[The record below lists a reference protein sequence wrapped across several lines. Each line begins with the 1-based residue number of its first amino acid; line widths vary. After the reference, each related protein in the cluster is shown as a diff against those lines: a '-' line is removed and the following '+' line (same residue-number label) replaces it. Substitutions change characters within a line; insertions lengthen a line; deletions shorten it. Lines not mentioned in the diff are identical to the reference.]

1 LPTLTRTATTD
12 QASPEPFLLA
22 SPGSQAGAG
31 ELSTVVEPTFK
42 PAPRDWQ
49 YLTVVQEILAAD
61 GRVSDDAIANR
72 LPAVHPDGTKRSKQ
86 AVAKQRSRPGFVDW
100 LNAEIRR
107 ATDDLWPK
115 AVHRAAVLAT
125 RGSID
130 HFNALARLRGEFK
143 QPDGGPVSV
152 NTALVIEVRE
162 AGGDRHP
169 DGSRVAALRVVDE
182 Q

>member
-1 LPTLTRTATTD
+1 MPTLTRTATTD
-12 QASPEPFLLA
+12 PASPGLFLPTP
-22 SPGSQAGAG
+22 PGSQAGVSG
-31 ELSTVVEPTFK
+31 LSAVVEPTFR

-61 GRVSDDAIANR
+61 GRVSDEAIANR
-72 LPAVHPDGTKRSKQ
+72 LPAVREDGTKRTKQ
-86 AVAKQRSRPGFVDW
+86 AVAKQRSRPGFVEW
-100 LNAEIRR
+100 LNGEIRR
-107 ATDDLWPK
+107 ATDELWPK

-143 QPDGGPVSV
+143 QPEGGPVSV

-169 DGSRVAALRVVDE
+169 DGSRVAALRVVEE